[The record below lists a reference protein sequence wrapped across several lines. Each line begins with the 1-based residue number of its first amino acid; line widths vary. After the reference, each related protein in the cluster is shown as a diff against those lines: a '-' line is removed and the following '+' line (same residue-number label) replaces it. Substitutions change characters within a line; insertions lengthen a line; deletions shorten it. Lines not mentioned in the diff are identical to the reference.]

1 MDSIQEDVMAMDRP
15 KHAKIVAFDPS
26 RQFIRVGNHEFIL
39 DLNLTP
45 DGTGI
50 ARVSVIESAGKP
62 RLISSAFKQRPEAN
76 WEFAGPGSMP
86 CVDRNLK
93 KAAEAIAMLWVG
105 WQW

>member
-1 MDSIQEDVMAMDRP
+1 LTPEDP
-15 KHAKIVAFDPS
+15 TTPNIVAFNPN
-26 RQFIRVGNHEFIL
+26 RQLIRVGNHEFIL
-39 DLNLTP
+39 DLNLAE

-50 ARVSVIESAGKP
+50 ARVSVLEPPGKP
-62 RLISSAFKQRPEAN
+62 RLISSAFKQRPEAS

-93 KAAEAIAMLWVG
+93 TAAEAIAMLWIG